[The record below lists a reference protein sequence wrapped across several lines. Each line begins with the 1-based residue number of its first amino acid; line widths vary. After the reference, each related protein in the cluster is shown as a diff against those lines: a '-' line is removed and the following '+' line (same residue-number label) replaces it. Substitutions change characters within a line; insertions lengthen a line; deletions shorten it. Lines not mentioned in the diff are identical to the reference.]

1 MLFRSGG
8 EKTKFSIGVSEDGK
22 TAYVLKM
29 TPDDIKKDKMNVAFE
44 VWDLEPKKSSIFGQE
59 ISNLYEFFVVFIIL
73 AGVASVILFF
83 LSKTLLK
90 MMHGLR

>member
-1 MLFRSGG
+1 
-8 EKTKFSIGVSEDGK
+8 
-22 TAYVLKM
+22 LKM
-29 TPDDIKKDKMNVAFE
+29 TPDEINKEKMNVAFE
-44 VWDLEPKKSSIFGQE
+44 TWDLNPKKPSIFGQE

-73 AGVASVILFF
+73 AGVASILLFF